1 MQVEVD
7 MLQEGRPAKLTHAE
21 VEALLNAL
29 GSDSR
34 KVVQLA
40 LQAKK
45 AREPRYT
52 LPQIANLSL
61 VVCDDAY
68 IQQLNKE
75 TRGKDYATD
84 VLSFELPDEEGVVLP
99 IKLLGDVV
107 ISLDTARKQA
117 EERG

>member
-7 MLQEGRPAKLTHAE
+7 LLQEGRPADLTHAE
-21 VEALLNAL
+21 VEALLNTL
-29 GSDSR
+29 ESDSGR
-34 KVVQLA
+34 VVQLA

-45 AREPRYT
+45 AKDPKYK

-61 VVCDDAY
+61 VVCDDLY

-75 TRGKDYATD
+75 TRGKDYTTD
-84 VLSFELPDEEGVVLP
+84 VLSFELPDEDGIVLP